1 MNRRSPQQVD
11 PLGALSSRPVT
22 ALAAVAAVVYATVS
36 TVITRD
42 EIVMPVA
49 AVGAL
54 TALGAAGVVLVLASS
69 PLRAPLT
76 RSSVA
81 GVVVLGSIA
90 AVLAAV
96 ASAGHNSMVRD
107 DWASLAV
114 GLLLVGLAPY
124 RPALDLVVAGLVSA
138 AVLTA
143 IVLVESE
150 AFLTDVP
157 VLVFVVVAVT
167 PVLALS
173 LAGASFSAAFTTLVE
188 RWIAG
193 ASSARQAS
201 ADEFRSSVAR
211 SVQQDRVTILNRD
224 VAPFF
229 GEVVAAGV
237 VTEADVER
245 ARHISADLRSTMVA
259 EADRSWL
266 EQVLADPSTRV
277 SGVVVDV
284 GRAAGRMTSAHR
296 TSLRALLV
304 AFGESDAVQP
314 DTVRI
319 ELEQGLDAE
328 EERVEARISVA
339 TASSESAVRH
349 RFAPYLAVVRIV
361 FDDLQVDPAPPLL
374 TLRFSYDQH

>member
-1 MNRRSPQQVD
+1 MTRRSPQQVD

-36 TVITRD
+36 TVLTRD
-42 EIVMPVA
+42 EIVMPAA

-54 TALGAAGVVLVLASS
+54 AALVAAGVVLVLASS

-76 RSSVA
+76 RWSVA
-81 GVVVLGSIA
+81 GVVALGALA

-124 RPALDLVVAGLVSA
+124 RPALDLVAAGLASA
-138 AVLTA
+138 VVLTA
-143 IVLVESE
+143 IVLVERE

-245 ARHISADLRSTMVA
+245 ARRISADLRSTMVA

-266 EQVLADPSTRV
+266 EQVLADPATRV

-284 GRAAGRMTSAHR
+284 GRAAGRMTAAHR

-304 AFGESDAVQP
+304 AFGESDAVLP

-349 RFAPYLAVVRIV
+349 RLAPYLAVVRIV

>member
-1 MNRRSPQQVD
+1 MTRRSPQQVD

-36 TVITRD
+36 TVLTRD
-42 EIVMPVA
+42 EIVMPAA

-54 TALGAAGVVLVLASS
+54 AALGAAGVVLVLASS

-76 RSSVA
+76 RWSVA
-81 GVVVLGSIA
+81 GVVALGALA

-124 RPALDLVVAGLVSA
+124 RPALDLVAAGLASA
-138 AVLTA
+138 VVLTA
-143 IVLVESE
+143 IVLVERE

-245 ARHISADLRSTMVA
+245 ARRISADLRSTMVA

-266 EQVLADPSTRV
+266 EQVLADPATRV

-284 GRAAGRMTSAHR
+284 GRAAGRMTAAHR

-304 AFGESDAVQP
+304 AFGESDAVLP

>member
-1 MNRRSPQQVD
+1 VNRRSPQQVD

-36 TVITRD
+36 TVVTRD
-42 EIVMPVA
+42 EIVVPAA

-54 TALGAAGVVLVLASS
+54 VALGAAGVVLVLASS

-76 RSSVA
+76 RSAVS

-245 ARHISADLRSTMVA
+245 ARRISADLRSTMVA

-284 GRAAGRMTSAHR
+284 GRAAGRMTAAHR

-304 AFGESDAVQP
+304 AFGESDSVRP

-319 ELEQGLDAE
+319 ELEQGLDTE

>member
-1 MNRRSPQQVD
+1 MTRRSPQQVD

-22 ALAAVAAVVYATVS
+22 ALAAVAAVVYATAS
-36 TVITRD
+36 TVLTRD
-42 EIVMPVA
+42 EIVMPAA

-54 TALGAAGVVLVLASS
+54 AALVAAGVVLVLASS

-76 RSSVA
+76 RWSVA
-81 GVVVLGSIA
+81 GVVALGALA

-124 RPALDLVVAGLVSA
+124 RPALDLVAAGLASA
-138 AVLTA
+138 VVLTA
-143 IVLVESE
+143 IVLVERE

-245 ARHISADLRSTMVA
+245 ARRISADLRSTMVA

-266 EQVLADPSTRV
+266 EQVLADPATRV

-284 GRAAGRMTSAHR
+284 GRAAGRMTAAHR

-304 AFGESDAVQP
+304 AFGESDAVLP

>member
-1 MNRRSPQQVD
+1 MSRRSPQQVD

-22 ALAAVAAVVYATVS
+22 ALAAVAAVVYAAVS
-36 TVITRD
+36 TVVTRD
-42 EIVMPVA
+42 EIVTPAA

-54 TALGAAGVVLVLASS
+54 AALGAAGVVLVLASS

-76 RSSVA
+76 RWSVA
-81 GVVVLGSIA
+81 GVVGLGA
-90 AVLAAV
+90 LAGVLAAV

-124 RPALDLVVAGLVSA
+124 RPALDLVVAGLASA
-138 AVLTA
+138 VVLTA
-143 IVLVESE
+143 VVLVERE

-245 ARHISADLRSTMVA
+245 ARRISADLRSTMVA

-284 GRAAGRMTSAHR
+284 GRAAGRMTAAHR

-304 AFGESDAVQP
+304 AFGESDAVRP

>member
-1 MNRRSPQQVD
+1 MTRRSPQQVD

-36 TVITRD
+36 IVVTRD
-42 EIVMPVA
+42 EIVVPAA

-54 TALGAAGVVLVLASS
+54 VALGAAGVVLVLASS

-76 RSSVA
+76 RWSVA
-81 GVVVLGSIA
+81 GVVALGALA

-114 GLLLVGLAPY
+114 GLLLAGLAPY
-124 RPALDLVVAGLVSA
+124 RPALDLVVAGLASA
-138 AVLTA
+138 VVLTA
-143 IVLVESE
+143 VVLVESE

-173 LAGASFSAAFTTLVE
+173 LAGASFSAAFTTMVE

-245 ARHISADLRSTMVA
+245 ARRISADLRSTMVA

-277 SGVVVDV
+277 SGAVVDV
-284 GRAAGRMTSAHR
+284 GRAADRMTAAHR

-304 AFGESDAVQP
+304 ALGESDAVQP
-314 DTVRI
+314 DAVRI
-319 ELEQGLDAE
+319 ELEVGHGAE

-349 RFAPYLAVVRIV
+349 RLAPYFAVVRIV

>member
-1 MNRRSPQQVD
+1 MTRRSPQQVD

-36 TVITRD
+36 TVLTRD
-42 EIVMPVA
+42 EIVMPAA

-54 TALGAAGVVLVLASS
+54 AALGAAGVVLVLASS

-76 RSSVA
+76 RWSVA
-81 GVVVLGSIA
+81 GVVALGALAS
-90 AVLAAV
+90 VLAAV

-124 RPALDLVVAGLVSA
+124 RPALDLVVAGLASA
-138 AVLTA
+138 VVLTA
-143 IVLVESE
+143 VVLVERE

-201 ADEFRSSVAR
+201 AEEFRSSVAR

-224 VAPFF
+224 VVPFF
-229 GEVVAAGV
+229 GEVVAAGT

-245 ARHISADLRSTMVA
+245 ARRISADLRSTMVA

-284 GRAAGRMTSAHR
+284 GRAAGRMTAAHR

-304 AFGESDAVQP
+304 AFGESDAVLP

>member
-1 MNRRSPQQVD
+1 VTRRSPQQVD

-36 TVITRD
+36 TVLTRD
-42 EIVMPVA
+42 EIVMPAA

-54 TALGAAGVVLVLASS
+54 AALGAAGVVLVLASS

-76 RSSVA
+76 RWSVA
-81 GVVVLGSIA
+81 GVVALGALA

-124 RPALDLVVAGLVSA
+124 RPALDLVAAGLASA
-138 AVLTA
+138 VVLTA
-143 IVLVESE
+143 IVLVERE

-237 VTEADVER
+237 VTEVDVER
-245 ARHISADLRSTMVA
+245 ARRISADLRSTMVA

-266 EQVLADPSTRV
+266 EQVLADPATRV

-284 GRAAGRMTSAHR
+284 GRAAGRMTAAHR

-304 AFGESDAVQP
+304 AFGESDAVLP

>member
-1 MNRRSPQQVD
+1 VSRRSPQQVD

-22 ALAAVAAVVYATVS
+22 ALAAVAAVVYAAVS
-36 TVITRD
+36 TVVTRD
-42 EIVMPVA
+42 EIVTPAA

-54 TALGAAGVVLVLASS
+54 AALGAAGVVLVLASS

-76 RSSVA
+76 RWSVA
-81 GVVVLGSIA
+81 GVVGLGA
-90 AVLAAV
+90 LAGVLAAV

-124 RPALDLVVAGLVSA
+124 RPALDLVVAGLASA
-138 AVLTA
+138 VVLTA
-143 IVLVESE
+143 VVLVERE

-245 ARHISADLRSTMVA
+245 ARRISADLRSTMVA

-284 GRAAGRMTSAHR
+284 GRAAGRMTAAHR

-304 AFGESDAVQP
+304 AFGESDAVRP

-319 ELEQGLDAE
+319 ELDQGLDAE

>member
-1 MNRRSPQQVD
+1 MTRRSPQQVD

-36 TVITRD
+36 TVLTRD
-42 EIVMPVA
+42 EIVMPAA

-54 TALGAAGVVLVLASS
+54 AALGAAGVVLVLASS

-76 RSSVA
+76 RWSVA
-81 GVVVLGSIA
+81 GVVALGALAS
-90 AVLAAV
+90 VLAAV

-124 RPALDLVVAGLVSA
+124 RPALDLVVAGLASA
-138 AVLTA
+138 VVLTA
-143 IVLVESE
+143 VVLVERE

-201 ADEFRSSVAR
+201 AEEFRSSVAR

-224 VAPFF
+224 VVPFF
-229 GEVVAAGV
+229 GEVVAAGT

-245 ARHISADLRSTMVA
+245 ARRISADLRSTMVA

-284 GRAAGRMTSAHR
+284 GRAAGRMTAAHR

-304 AFGESDAVQP
+304 AFGESDAVLP

-339 TASSESAVRH
+339 TASSESVVRH

>member
-1 MNRRSPQQVD
+1 VSRRSPQQVD

-22 ALAAVAAVVYATVS
+22 ALAVVAAVVFASIS
-36 TVITRD
+36 TIGGRD
-42 EIVMPVA
+42 EIASPFVAVA
-49 AVGAL
+49 ALAAL
-54 TALGAAGVVLVLASS
+54 VAAGLVLLLASS

-76 RSSVA
+76 RAAVA
-81 GVVVLGSIA
+81 AVVVLG
-90 AVLAAV
+90 VLAAV
-96 ASAGHNSMVRD
+96 LSAVSTAGHNSMVRD
-107 DWASLAV
+107 DWASFAV

-124 RPALDLVVAGLVSA
+124 RPALDIVVAGLVSA
-138 AVLTA
+138 AVVAA
-143 IVLVESE
+143 IVLAESG
-150 AFLTDVP
+150 AFVTDVP

-167 PVLALS
+167 PVVALS
-173 LAGASFSAAFTTLVE
+173 LAGASYSAAFTTLVE

-193 ASSARQAS
+193 ASTARQAS
-201 ADEFRSSVAR
+201 ADEFRTNVAR

-229 GEVVAAGV
+229 GRVVAAGV
-237 VTEADVER
+237 VTEADVQQ
-245 ARHISADLRSTMVA
+245 ARRISADLRSTMVA

-284 GRAAGRMTSAHR
+284 DRAAGRMTAAHR

-304 AFGESDAVQP
+304 AFGETEAVQP
-314 DTVRI
+314 ETVSI
-319 ELEQGLDAE
+319 ALEVDAE
-328 EERVEARISVA
+328 EERVEARITVA
-339 TASSESAVRH
+339 TAVAESSVRH
-349 RFAPYLAVVRIV
+349 RLAPYFAVLRIV

>member
-1 MNRRSPQQVD
+1 MSRRSPQQVD

-22 ALAAVAAVVYATVS
+22 ALAAVAAVVYAAVS
-36 TVITRD
+36 TVVTRD
-42 EIVMPVA
+42 EIVTPAA

-54 TALGAAGVVLVLASS
+54 AALGAAGVVLVLASS

-76 RSSVA
+76 RWSVA
-81 GVVVLGSIA
+81 GVVGLGA
-90 AVLAAV
+90 LAGVLAAV

-124 RPALDLVVAGLVSA
+124 RPALDLVVAGLASA
-138 AVLTA
+138 VVLTA
-143 IVLVESE
+143 VVLVERE

-245 ARHISADLRSTMVA
+245 ARRISADLRSTMVA

-284 GRAAGRMTSAHR
+284 GRAAGRMTAAHR

-304 AFGESDAVQP
+304 AFGESDAVRP

-319 ELEQGLDAE
+319 ELDQGLDAE

>member
-36 TVITRD
+36 TVVTRD
-42 EIVMPVA
+42 EIVMPAA

-54 TALGAAGVVLVLASS
+54 VALGAAGVVLVLASS

-76 RSSVA
+76 RSAVS

-138 AVLTA
+138 AVLTV

-229 GEVVAAGV
+229 GDVVAAGV

-245 ARHISADLRSTMVA
+245 ARRISADLRSTMVA

-284 GRAAGRMTSAHR
+284 GRAAGRMTAAHR

-304 AFGESDAVQP
+304 AFGESDSVRP

-319 ELEQGLDAE
+319 ELEQGLDTE

-339 TASSESAVRH
+339 TASSESVVRH
-349 RFAPYLAVVRIV
+349 RLAPYLAVVRIV

>member
-1 MNRRSPQQVD
+1 
-11 PLGALSSRPVT
+11 
-22 ALAAVAAVVYATVS
+22 VS
-36 TVITRD
+36 TVVTRD
-42 EIVMPVA
+42 EIVVPAA

-54 TALGAAGVVLVLASS
+54 AALGAAGVVLVLASS

-76 RSSVA
+76 RWSVA
-81 GVVVLGSIA
+81 GVVALGALAS
-90 AVLAAV
+90 VLAAV

-124 RPALDLVVAGLVSA
+124 RPALDLVVAGLASA
-138 AVLTA
+138 VVLTA
-143 IVLVESE
+143 VVLVERE

-229 GEVVAAGV
+229 GEVVAAGA

-245 ARHISADLRSTMVA
+245 ARRISADLRSTMVA

-284 GRAAGRMTSAHR
+284 GRAAGRMTAAHR

-304 AFGESDAVQP
+304 AFGESDAVLP

-328 EERVEARISVA
+328 EERVEARISVT
-339 TASSESAVRH
+339 TAVSESAVRH

>member
-1 MNRRSPQQVD
+1 MSRRSPQQVD

-22 ALAAVAAVVYATVS
+22 ALAAVAAVVYAAVS
-36 TVITRD
+36 TVVMHD
-42 EIVMPVA
+42 EIVTPAA

-54 TALGAAGVVLVLASS
+54 AALGAAGVVLVLASS

-76 RSSVA
+76 RWSVA
-81 GVVVLGSIA
+81 GVVGLGA
-90 AVLAAV
+90 LAGVLAAV

-124 RPALDLVVAGLVSA
+124 RPALDLVVAGLASA
-138 AVLTA
+138 VVLTA
-143 IVLVESE
+143 VVLVERE

-245 ARHISADLRSTMVA
+245 ARRISADLRSTMVA

-284 GRAAGRMTSAHR
+284 GRAAGRMTAAHR

-304 AFGESDAVQP
+304 AFGESDAVRP

>member
-1 MNRRSPQQVD
+1 VSRRSPQQVD

-22 ALAAVAAVVYATVS
+22 ALAAVAAVAYATVS
-36 TVITRD
+36 TVVTRD
-42 EIVMPVA
+42 EIVVPAA

-54 TALGAAGVVLVLASS
+54 AALGAAGVVLVLASS

-76 RSSVA
+76 RWSVA
-81 GVVVLGSIA
+81 GVVALGALAS
-90 AVLAAV
+90 VLAAV

-124 RPALDLVVAGLVSA
+124 RPALDLVVAGLASA
-138 AVLTA
+138 VVLTA
-143 IVLVESE
+143 VVLVERE

-201 ADEFRSSVAR
+201 AEEFRSSVAR

-224 VAPFF
+224 VVPFF
-229 GEVVAAGV
+229 GEVVAAGT

-245 ARHISADLRSTMVA
+245 ARRISADLRSTMVA

-284 GRAAGRMTSAHR
+284 GRAAGRMTAAHR

-304 AFGESDAVQP
+304 AFGESDAVLP

>member
-1 MNRRSPQQVD
+1 VNRRSPQQVD

-36 TVITRD
+36 TVVTRD
-42 EIVMPVA
+42 EIVMPAA

-54 TALGAAGVVLVLASS
+54 VALGAAGVVLVLASS

-76 RSSVA
+76 RSAVS

-138 AVLTA
+138 AVLTV

-229 GEVVAAGV
+229 GDVVAAGV

-245 ARHISADLRSTMVA
+245 ARRISADLRSTMVA

-284 GRAAGRMTSAHR
+284 GRAAGRMTAAHR

-304 AFGESDAVQP
+304 AFGESDSVRP

-319 ELEQGLDAE
+319 ELEQGLDTE

-339 TASSESAVRH
+339 TASSESVVRH
-349 RFAPYLAVVRIV
+349 RLAPYLAVVRIV

>member
-1 MNRRSPQQVD
+1 MTRRSPQQVD

-36 TVITRD
+36 TVLTRD
-42 EIVMPVA
+42 EIVMPAA

-54 TALGAAGVVLVLASS
+54 AALGAAGVVLVLASS

-76 RSSVA
+76 RWSVA
-81 GVVVLGSIA
+81 GVVALGALA

-124 RPALDLVVAGLVSA
+124 RPALDLVAAGLASA
-138 AVLTA
+138 VVLTA
-143 IVLVESE
+143 IVLVERE

-237 VTEADVER
+237 VTEVDVER
-245 ARHISADLRSTMVA
+245 ARRISADLRSTMVA

-266 EQVLADPSTRV
+266 EQVLADPATRV

-284 GRAAGRMTSAHR
+284 GRAAGRMTAAHR

-304 AFGESDAVQP
+304 AFGESDAVLP